1 MLFSLILIIS
11 TYFLGL
17 SLFSA
22 FFPKHR
28 GIIKLIGSLIF
39 GNLIGIFILYSLSL
53 VLVSI
58 GAEKLALTL
67 SSLLVTMLSFS
78 VLFFVWKSKGK
89 AIFELRLDLDEKIL
103 LACAFIFSAFIMF
116 HTFSYDP
123 SGYLEI
129 SRHVY
134 SDFGANIPLIRSF
147 SLGNNIPAEYPLFA
161 GGGIRYHF
169 LMYFQSGLLEH
180 LGMPIDYAL
189 NIPSIMYFTSLICL
203 IYALGKYI
211 FRNKYIGLLAVI
223 LFLFNGSLGFVNVI
237 EKNKSVDDILKSTE
251 YASFAPYREG
261 DVITAFWNLNVYVN
275 QRHLAFGFSAV
286 LLALILF
293 LQMAKKNRRN
303 ASLLLG
309 LSLGL
314 LPFWHGS
321 AFLAAAMIFAS
332 LVILHDFK
340 KEAIIVLVTAVA
352 IAALE
357 VIFVFHGSGTAPSI
371 HVGYLAK
378 DLSPQSLIF
387 YWFLNIGLA
396 LPLMI
401 LGFYSS
407 EKRLRILFI
416 TFSLLFLIPNIVQ
429 FTPDVAANHKFF
441 NLWLILANFYVAI
454 GLIKI
459 TKIRILPRYAMVSV
473 LVILLT
479 LSGLLDFIVLLNI
492 EKGKIADDANPLVL
506 WIKNNTSPDDVFL
519 TSYQIYHPVGL
530 AGRKV
535 LLGWPYFVWSAG
547 YDVGARTQLIS
558 KLYSLNDKED
568 LCNELKKSGIDF
580 VVTGGEPNDYP
591 GGSDNREFFEKSF
604 NATFITDRFAVY
616 NTRAICTVENSLI
629 NDVLIY

>member
-1 MLFSLILIIS
+1 MLFPLILIIS
-11 TYFLGL
+11 IYFLGL

-39 GNLIGIFILYSLSL
+39 GNLIGISTLYFLSL
-53 VLVSI
+53 AIVAL
-58 GAEKLALTL
+58 GAKELALNL
-67 SSLLVTMLSFS
+67 SSLSVIALSLL
-78 VLFFVWKSKGK
+78 VLFFVLKSKGK
-89 AIFELRLDLDEKIL
+89 AVFELRLDSDEKIL
-103 LACAFIFSAFIMF
+103 LACASIFSAFIMF
-116 HTFSYDP
+116 HTFGYDF

-134 SDFGANIPLIRSF
+134 SDFAGNIPLIRSF
-147 SLGNNIPAEYPLFA
+147 SLGNNIPVEYPLFA

-169 LMYFQSGLLEH
+169 LMYFQAGLLEH

-211 FRNKYIGLLAVI
+211 FRNKYIGMLAVI
-223 LFLFNGSLGFVNVI
+223 LFLFNGSLSFISAI
-237 EKNKSVDDILKSTE
+237 EKNKTVDDILQSTE

-275 QRHLAFGFSAV
+275 QRHLAFGFSVV
-286 LLALILF
+286 LLSLILF
-293 LQMAKKNRRN
+293 LQTAKKNRGN

-321 AFLAAAMIFAS
+321 AFLAAAMIFGG
-332 LVILHDFK
+332 LVILHGFK
-340 KEAIIVLVTAVA
+340 KETIIVLFTSVA

-357 VIFVFHGSGTAPSI
+357 VIFIFHGSGTAPSI

-401 LGFYSS
+401 LGFYFS

-416 TFSLLFLIPNIVQ
+416 AFGLLFLIPNIVQ
-429 FTPDVAANHKFF
+429 FTPEVAANHKFF

-459 TKIRILPRYAMVSV
+459 TNIKVLPRYAMVSV

-492 EKGKIADDANPLVL
+492 EKGKIADDADPLVL

-535 LLGWPYFVWSAG
+535 LLGWPYFSWSAG
-547 YDVGARTQLIS
+547 YDTYSRSSLIQNI
-558 KLYSLNDKED
+558 YSIRAKEQM
-568 LCNELKKSGIDF
+568 CNELQRNKIDF
-580 VVTGGEPNDYP
+580 VVTGGNLDDYP
-591 GGSDNREFFEKSF
+591 GGKDNREFFENTFHTAFKSG
-604 NATFITDRFAVY
+604 TSRFIVY
-616 NTRAICTVENSLI
+616 
-629 NDVLIY
+629 DVKTNCA